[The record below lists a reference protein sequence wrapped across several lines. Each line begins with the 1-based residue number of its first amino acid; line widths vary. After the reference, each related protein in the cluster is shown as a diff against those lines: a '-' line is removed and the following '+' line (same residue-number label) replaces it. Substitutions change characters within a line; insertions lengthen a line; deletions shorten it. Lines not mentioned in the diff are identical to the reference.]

1 MPLRK
6 VIGGLIVYLLV
17 GALYVFVHDFGVGF
31 YKAHMGDFMDRGVGI
46 GITAELTF
54 YFFIVVNAAVF
65 FIPGFLAKLVSIALM
80 VGVIMLY
87 FMPDN
92 PVRAMAY
99 SALTSGMSLLALS
112 VRWMV
117 ERQISRRWQEAS

>member
-6 VIGGLIVYLLV
+6 VIAGLSVYLLV
-17 GALYVFVHDFGVGF
+17 GALYVVVHDFAVVF
-31 YKAHMGDFMDRGVGI
+31 YKAHMGGFTDRGVGI
-46 GITAELTF
+46 GVTAELTF

-65 FIPGFLAKLVSIALM
+65 FIPGLSAKLVSIALM
-80 VGVIMLY
+80 VSVILLY
-87 FMPDN
+87 FLPDN

-99 SALTSGMSLLALS
+99 SALTSVMSLFALS

-117 ERQISRRWQEAS
+117 EQQISRRWQEAP

>member
-1 MPLRK
+1 MPVRK
-6 VIGGLIVYLLV
+6 VIVGLPVYLLV
-17 GALYVFVHDFGVGF
+17 GALYFFVHDFGVVF
-31 YKAHMGDFMDRGVGI
+31 YKAHMGGFTDRGVGT

-65 FIPGFLAKLVSIALM
+65 FMPWHSIKLGLIAVM

-87 FMPDN
+87 FLPDN

-99 SALTSGMSLLALS
+99 SALTSVMSLLALS

-117 ERQISRRWQEAS
+117 EQQISRRWQEAP

>member
-6 VIGGLIVYLLV
+6 VIAGLSVYLLV
-17 GALYVFVHDFGVGF
+17 GALYVFAHDFAVVF
-31 YKAHMGDFMDRGVGI
+31 YKAHMGGFTDRGVGI

-65 FIPGFLAKLVSIALM
+65 FIPGLSAKLVSIALM
-80 VGVIMLY
+80 VSVILLY
-87 FMPDN
+87 FLPDN

-99 SALTSGMSLLALS
+99 SALTSVMSLLALS